1 MFQAG
6 SRADSGKSGYLLSLK
21 ITRRTVLTD
30 RQVGSNDKEDANLD
44 LAKTARDLHWLAEL
58 GAKQTPVV
66 RIAYESW
73 CFSRNLDS
81 WEQTWK
87 VVQMAVS
94 FLLHTYSS
102 DRTRRVV
109 TYSQDH
115 PNLGLCLDTA
125 QFPLAS
131 EYGWDPVTGL
141 GWTTEQSSACF
152 KRLEAIPAEKIFYV
166 EISDVLAPTVPLGK
180 GSQFDAWRSQVESP
194 RGDSFVWAIC
204 GRPVPLVGK
213 DAGRSVKTQEDYGQA
228 RVVDALK
235 AILSTGYRG
244 ESEARDIYALR
255 ETDKMIQ
262 RRTDA
267 VRGV

>member
-1 MFQAG
+1 MNTLFSA
-6 SRADSGKSGYLLSLK
+6 
-21 ITRRTVLTD
+21 TRRTVLTD
-30 RQVGSNDKEDANLD
+30 RQVGSNDKADANLD

-66 RIAYESW
+66 KIAYESW

-94 FLLHTYSS
+94 VLLHPLLFLYRYEYSS
-102 DRTRRVV
+102 GRTRRVV
-109 TYSQDH
+109 THAQDH

-125 QFPLAS
+125 QFPLAR
-131 EYGWDPVTGL
+131 EYGWDPVTGSAS
-141 GWTTEQSSACF
+141 GWTTEQSTACLE
-152 KRLEAIPAEKIFYV
+152 RLKTVPAEKIFYV

-180 GSQFDAWRSQVESP
+180 GSAFDAWRSRTQSP
-194 RGDSFVWAIC
+194 RGDVFVWAIC

-213 DAGRSVKTQEDYGQA
+213 DAGRSVRSQEDYGGA
-228 RVVDALK
+228 RVVDALS

-244 ESEARDIYALR
+244 ESGAIEVSEAIGF
-255 ETDKMIQ
+255 
-262 RRTDA
+262 
-267 VRGV
+267 RGYRGWVHRCAP